1 MFQKKSIQSS
11 ESLTAMFVGWVDKS
25 DITSRYQ
32 ELAHLRSLHEFIL
45 GHIGAGSVAIS
56 DKWAAQ

>member
-1 MFQKKSIQSS
+1 
-11 ESLTAMFVGWVDKS
+11 MFVGWVDRS